1 MDYNEYRGVRS
12 VVIAEVTQNSTTGYT
27 ASKWERM
34 SGCQSLAVTKNE
46 SSESKFYDNA
56 ARIVIDAEGADELA
70 VVLSILANYMR
81 AKVDGV
87 EYDETADMII
97 NTPRKKKYFAIG
109 YIAEKTDGTEE
120 INIYYNGKFT
130 GGGETHETKTDGTES
145 SNVEY
150 TYTGVHTTAEIY
162 TKADGTKT
170 TVKSA
175 KFPVKGKITEAAIFG
190 EFDEKDTST
199 LAPMTP
205 DEIKALASAT

>member
-12 VVIAEVTQNSTTGYT
+12 IVIAEVTKNNTEGYV
-27 ASKWERM
+27 AGKWERM
-34 SGCQSLAVTKNE
+34 SGCQSIGVTKNE

-70 VVLSILANYMR
+70 CVLSILANKTR

-87 EYDETADMII
+87 EYDEKSDMII
-97 NTPRKKKYFAIG
+97 NTPKKKKYFAVG
-109 YIAEKTDGTEE
+109 YIGEKTDGTEE
-120 INIYYNGKFT
+120 INIYYNGKFS
-130 GGGETHETKTDGTES
+130 GGGETHNTKDDGTES
-145 SNVEY
+145 TNVEY

-162 TKADGTKT
+162 TKPDNTKT

-175 KFPVKGKITEAAIFG
+175 KFPIKGKVTEAAVFG
-190 EFDEKDTST
+190 VFTDDVST

-205 DEIKALASAT
+205 DEIKALATA